1 MRAIVIVVLIAL
13 AGIALSIAVQ
23 PKSKDLTPDPVARE
37 EARRNAMLADTATAT
52 TPAHIVPDP
61 FPAPKTGVIHGTLT
75 IAGRGSWEFE
85 LYPSAAPKTVAHF
98 VDLVQ
103 RKFYDGIKVHRVVPA
118 FVVQMG
124 DPGTRKYSSEQL
136 AKMGADEMNRA
147 GIGTGGSGKNIPFEQ
162 NNLNN
167 VYGSMAMALS
177 SPRSSTGDSQFFINL
192 NNNHN
197 LDRDYCVFGRVLGA
211 LDGLSNIRVGD
222 TIQSIVVH
230 NR

>member
-37 EARRNAMLADTATAT
+37 EARRNAMLADTATT
-52 TPAHIVPDP
+52 TPSGHIVPDP
-61 FPAPKTGVIHGTLT
+61 FAAPKTGVIHGTLT
-75 IAGRGSWEFE
+75 IAGRGTWQFE

-98 VDLVQ
+98 VELVN

-124 DPGTRKYSSEQL
+124 DPGTRKYSGDQL
-136 AKMGADEMNRA
+136 AKMGPDEMSRA

-167 VYGSMAMALS
+167 VYGSMAMALN
-177 SPRSSTGDSQFFINL
+177 SPRSATGDSQFFINL

-197 LDRDYCVFGRVLGA
+197 LDRDYCVFGRIVQG
-211 LDGLSNIRVGD
+211 LDQLNNVRVGD
-222 TIQSIVVH
+222 TVQSIVI

>member
-13 AGIALSIAVQ
+13 AGIALSIAIQ

-37 EARRNAMLADTATAT
+37 EARRNAMLADTASATA
-52 TPAHIVPDP
+52 PGHIVPDP
-61 FPAPKTGVIHGTLT
+61 FAAPKTGAIRGTLT
-75 IAGRGSWEFE
+75 IEGRGSWPFE

-98 VDLVQ
+98 VDLVN

-118 FVVQMG
+118 FVLQMG
-124 DPGTRKYSSEQL
+124 DPGTRKYPATQI
-136 AKMGADEMNRA
+136 AKMGPDEMTRA
-147 GIGTGGSGKNIPFEQ
+147 GIGSGGSGTTIPFEQ

-167 VYGSMAMALS
+167 VYGSIAMALNA
-177 SPRSSTGDSQFFINL
+177 PRSATGDSQFFINL

-197 LDRDYCVFGRVLGA
+197 LDRDYCVFGRVL
-211 LDGLSNIRVGD
+211 DGLDRLSTVRVGD
-222 TIQSIVVH
+222 TIQSIVI